1 MLSRLL
7 DRLEA
12 RVGRH
17 KGIRNL
23 MSIVVFGTAL
33 VYLADLLLPFLT
45 GTSFS
50 GYLTFNKQLI
60 MRGQIW
66 RLFTFIFVPMES
78 SHILLLAISLYFYW
92 MIGDRLQNDWGTF
105 RFTLYYTTGMLG
117 SVISGCITGYATSYY
132 LNMSLLLAMACIHPN
147 MPMRLYGFVELRL
160 KWLALFSAV
169 MMVLP
174 VLNYGGWREGVA
186 LAVALVNVLLFFLD
200 KMLLLIK
207 DAYRRYTWRRNWR
220 NGWKR

>member
-23 MSIVVFGTAL
+23 MTMIVFGTAL
-33 VYLADLLLPFLT
+33 VYIADMLLPYMAGRSL
-45 GTSFS
+45 SSYLRFS
-50 GYLTFNKQLI
+50 KDAI
-60 MRGQIW
+60 MHGEIW
-66 RLFTFIFVPMES
+66 RLVTFVFIPLES
-78 SHILLLAISLYFYW
+78 SHLLLLAISLYFYW
-92 MIGDRLQNDWGTF
+92 MMGEYLQNTWGTF
-105 RFTLYYTTGMLG
+105 RFTLFYTTGILG

-132 LNMSLLLAMACIHPN
+132 LNMSLMLAMAIIQPE
-147 MPMRLYGFVELRL
+147 MKMRLYGLLEIRL
-160 KWLALFSAV
+160 KWLALVSVV

-174 VLNYGGWREGVA
+174 LLQVGNWRDAVA
-186 LAVALVNVLLFFLD
+186 FAVALLNVLLFFVD
-200 KMLLLIK
+200 RLIGQIK
-207 DAYRRYTWRRNWR
+207 AAYRRYTWKKNWR